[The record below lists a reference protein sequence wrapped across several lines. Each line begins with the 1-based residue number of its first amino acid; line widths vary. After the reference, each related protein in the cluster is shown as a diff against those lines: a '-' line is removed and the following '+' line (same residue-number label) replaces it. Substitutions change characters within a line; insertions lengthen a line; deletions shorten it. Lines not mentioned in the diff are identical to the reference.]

1 MENRPVRTILFLAAN
16 PNNSTQLRLGEEARE
31 IDEGLTRSK
40 QREQFKLEQKWAV
53 RPKDIQR
60 AMLDLSPQFVHF
72 SGHGMGTETAGD
84 SAEAGRKMVAEV
96 ENPAPL
102 EGLVFENET
111 GQAQLVSKEALA
123 GLFELF
129 ADQLECV
136 LLNAC
141 YSEIQAEAIAAHIPY
156 VIGMNRAIG
165 DKAARVFAVGF
176 YDALGAGKDIEFAY
190 KFACN
195 SIRMEGIPEHLTPVL
210 KRRSDLRQSQPIAS
224 SATEMINDSDFYI
237 AFPYENR
244 CYQEIQKPGSL
255 IRIKSP
261 DKMGKSTLMARILA
275 HSEKLS
281 YRTVSLDLA
290 QTNQRFF
297 NDIDK
302 FMQWFCASVGKPLEI
317 RVKIEEYWDD
327 IFGANDNSTDYF
339 EKYLLQEDSSPL
351 ILAIDDFDRIFQYPD
366 IETDLCGLLRGWH
379 ESSKTKK
386 KWEKLRLI
394 IVHSQES
401 YAQRDINQSPFNVG
415 LPIEL
420 EEFTSSQVEELVRR
434 HGLNWQASDIQQL
447 MSLIGG
453 HPYLVRSALYSIAT
467 EGLSLTEFLRTAPTE
482 AGIYGDY
489 LRGHLKTLEDY
500 PELGTAM
507 KAVVNAEQPIRLRSE
522 EGFKLDAM
530 GLVVRVE
537 NNVKPR
543 CELYRHYFKALLGG

>member
-1 MENRPVRTILFLAAN
+1 MENSSVRTILFLAAN
-16 PNNSTQLRLGEEARE
+16 PNNSTQLRLGEEARDIE
-31 IDEGLTRSK
+31 EGLIRSQ
-40 QREQFKLEQKWAV
+40 QREQFELKQKWAV

-72 SGHGMGTETAGD
+72 SGHGMGTETARD
-84 SAEAGRKMVAEV
+84 SAEASRKMVAEV

-129 ADQLECV
+129 AGQLECV

-141 YSEIQAEAIAAHIPY
+141 YSEVQAEAIAVHIPY

-165 DKAARVFAVGF
+165 DKAARIFAVGF

-210 KRRSDLRQSQPIAS
+210 KRRSEQPKSPPIES
-224 SATEMINDSDFYI
+224 SPTEMINDSDFYI
-237 AFPYENR
+237 ALPYEER

-275 HSEKLS
+275 HSEKLG

-351 ILAIDDFDRIFQYPD
+351 VLAIDDFDRVFQYSD

-379 ESSKTKK
+379 ESSKIKK

-420 EEFTSSQVEELVRR
+420 EEFTPSQVEELVSR
-434 HGLNWQASDIQQL
+434 HGLKWEASDIKQL
-447 MSLIGG
+447 VGLIGG

-467 EGLSLTEFLRTAPTE
+467 GGLSLTEFLRTAPTE

-489 LRGHLKTLEDY
+489 LRGHLTTLENY

-507 KAVVNAEQPIRLRSE
+507 KAVVNAEQPSRLRSE

-543 CELYRHYFKALLGG
+543 CNLYRQYFHNHLGD

>member
-1 MENRPVRTILFLAAN
+1 MENSPVRTILFLAAN
-16 PNNSTQLRLGEEARE
+16 PNNSTQLRLGEEARDIE
-31 IDEGLTRSK
+31 EGLISSQ
-40 QREQFKLEQKWAV
+40 QREQFELKQKWAV
-53 RPKDIQR
+53 RSRDIQR
-60 AMLDLSPQFVHF
+60 AMLDLSPQIVHF
-72 SGHGMGTETAGD
+72 SGHGLGTETARD
-84 SAEAGRKMVAEV
+84 SGEAARKMVAEA
-96 ENPAPL
+96 ENPVPL

-129 ADQLECV
+129 AGQLECV

-141 YSEIQAEAIAAHIPY
+141 YSEVQAEAIAAHIPY

-195 SIRMEGIPEHLTPVL
+195 SIQMEGIPEHLTPVL
-210 KRRSDLRQSQPIAS
+210 KRRSEQPKSPPIES
-224 SATEMINDSDFYI
+224 SPTETINSSDFYI
-237 AFPYENR
+237 AFPYEEL

-275 HSEKLS
+275 HSEKLG

-290 QTNQRFF
+290 KTNQQFF

-317 RVKIEEYWDD
+317 RVKREEYWDD

-339 EKYLLQEDSSPL
+339 EKYLLKEDSSPL
-351 ILAIDDFDRIFQYPD
+351 VLAIDDFDRVFQYSE
-366 IETDLCGLLRGWH
+366 IEKDLCGLLRSWH
-379 ESSKTKK
+379 ESSKINK

-401 YAQRDINQSPFNVG
+401 YAQKDINQSPLNVG
-415 LPIEL
+415 LPIKL
-420 EEFTSSQVEELVRR
+420 EEFTPSQVAELASY
-434 HGLNWQASDIQQL
+434 HGLKWQASDIQQL
-447 MSLIGG
+447 MGLIGG
-453 HPYLVRSALYSIAT
+453 HPYLVRSALYNIAIG
-467 EGLSLTEFLRTAPTE
+467 GLSLTEFLRTASTE

-489 LRGHLKTLEDY
+489 LRGHLTTLENY
-500 PELGTAM
+500 PKLGTAM

-543 CELYRHYFKALLGG
+543 CNLYRQYFNNHLGD